1 MDDGSIVQAIIIIA
15 LLLFFAAYFAVCET
29 AFASAS
35 RVKLKT
41 ALDRGDSRAKKA
53 LGVLDNFD
61 KAITTILIGT
71 NITHLAAASY
81 VTLMVTRAFAD
92 RPAAVNAAVSVS
104 TVITTIVVFLVGEML
119 PKSIGKKYSQ
129 RISLST
135 ASSLGI
141 FMTVFTPISIVL
153 TAIGQAVASLT
164 RGDKEVTV
172 TEDELHDIIE
182 AMTDEGELEEEQG
195 ELVHSAL
202 DFGETTVDSILT
214 ARVDLDAVNVAASP
228 AEIVSQVKRARH
240 SRLPVYEG
248 SVDNIIGTMQVRKF
262 IRAWLSEGES
272 VDIRSILDEPYFI
285 HCSTNIDE
293 LLEVMSSRRCSIAI
307 VTDSY
312 GGTLGIVTVEDII
325 EELVGE
331 IWDEED
337 EVIETMVQNADGSFS
352 FLADVDIEDAFDFM
366 DYEDPDDFDFEHKL
380 LGEWAYEQF
389 DLIPAQGDSFSYNGL
404 TVSVEEIETRRILK
418 LRITLPA
425 ADAEEGGEDE

>member
-1 MDDGSIVQAIIIIA
+1 MDDGSIVQAIIII
-15 LLLFFAAYFAVCET
+15 LVLLFFAAYFAICET

-41 ALDRGDSRAKKA
+41 ALDRGDRRAKKA
-53 LGVLDNFD
+53 LAVLDNFD

-92 RPAAVNAAVSVS
+92 RPAALNAAVTVS
-104 TVITTIVVFLVGEML
+104 TVITTIVVFMVGEML
-119 PKSIGKKYSQ
+119 PKSIGKKYAQ
-129 RISLST
+129 NISLST
-135 ASSLGI
+135 AGTLAL
-141 FMTVFTPISIVL
+141 FMTVFTPISLVL
-153 TAIGQAVASLT
+153 TAIGQGFAALT
-164 RGDKEVTV
+164 KGDKEVTV
-172 TEDELHDIIE
+172 TEDELYDIIE

-195 ELVHSAL
+195 DLVQSAL

-214 ARVDLDAVNVAASP
+214 ARVDLDAVNVAAAP
-228 AEIVSQVKRARH
+228 IEIVEQVKKARH

-262 IRAWLSEGES
+262 IRAWLNLGDKT
-272 VDIRSILDEPYFI
+272 DIRAILDEPYYI

-293 LLEVMSSRRCSIAI
+293 LLQIMSQRRCSMAI
-307 VTDSY
+307 VSDSY

-337 EVIETMVQNADGSFS
+337 EVIETMTENSDGSFS
-352 FLADVDIEDAFDFM
+352 FLADVGIEDAFDFM

-389 DLIPAQGDSFSYNGL
+389 DIIPSQGDSFEYNGL
-404 TVSVEEIETRRILK
+404 TVTVEKIEVRRILK

-425 ADAEEGGEDE
+425 ATAEEGGEE

>member
-1 MDDGSIVQAIIIIA
+1 MDDGSLISAIIILA
-15 LLLFFAAYFAVCET
+15 LLLFFAAYFALCET
-29 AFASAS
+29 SFASAS

-53 LGVLDNFD
+53 LYVLDNFD

-81 VTLMVTRAFAD
+81 VTVLVTRKWGVD
-92 RPAAVNAAVSVS
+92 AVTLS
-104 TVITTIVVFLVGEML
+104 TIVTTVVVFMIGEML

-129 RISLST
+129 RLALATAGSLS
-135 ASSLGI
+135 L
-141 FMTVFTPISIVL
+141 FMHIFTPISTVL
-153 TAIGQAVASLT
+153 TAIGQAFAALT
-164 RGDKEVTV
+164 KGDKEVTV

-202 DFGETTVDSILT
+202 DFSDTTVDSILT

-228 AEIVSQVKRARH
+228 AEVAQQVKRARH

-248 SVDNIIGTMQVRKF
+248 SVDNIIGTLQVRKF

-272 VDIRSILDEPYFI
+272 MDLRAVLDEPYFI

-293 LLEVMSSRRCSIAI
+293 LLPIMSQRRCPIAI

-337 EVIETMVQNADGSFS
+337 EVVETMVQNSDGTYSFD
-352 FLADVDIEDAFDFM
+352 AGVDIEDAFDFM
-366 DYEDPDDFDFEHKL
+366 DYKDPDDIDFEHKL

-389 DLIPAQGDSFSYNGL
+389 DVIPSQGDCFGYNGL
-404 TVSVEEIETRRILK
+404 EVSVEKIENRRILK
-418 LRITLPA
+418 LRVSLPA
-425 ADAEEGGEDE
+425 ADTEEGGEE

>member
-1 MDDGSIVQAIIIIA
+1 MDDGSLISAIIILA
-15 LLLFFAAYFAVCET
+15 LLLFFAAYFALCET

-41 ALDRGDSRAKKA
+41 ALARGDRRAKKA
-53 LGVLDNFD
+53 LYVLDNFD

-81 VTLMVTRAFAD
+81 VTVLVTRAYAD
-92 RPAAVNAAVSVS
+92 RPALLGAAVTVS
-104 TVITTIVVFLVGEML
+104 TVITTIVVFMVGEML
-119 PKSIGKKYSQ
+119 PKSIGKKYS
-129 RISLST
+129 RRLALAT
-135 ASSLGI
+135 AGSMRL
-141 FMTVFTPISIVL
+141 FMTVFTPISVVL
-153 TAIGQAVASLT
+153 TAIGQAFASLT
-164 RGDKEVTV
+164 KGDKEVTV

-214 ARVDLDAVNVAASP
+214 ARVDLDAVNIADSP
-228 AEIVSQVKRARH
+228 AAIVAQVKKANH

-248 SVDNIIGTMQVRKF
+248 SIDNVIGTMQVRKF
-262 IRAWLSEGES
+262 IRAWLSEGEAM
-272 VDIRSILDEPYFI
+272 DLRAILDEPYFV

-293 LLEVMSSRRCSIAI
+293 LLEVMTSRRCSIAI

-331 IWDEED
+331 IWDEDD
-337 EVIETMVQNADGSFS
+337 EVVETMVKNPDGSFS
-352 FLADVDIEDAFDFM
+352 FDAGVDIEDAFDFM
-366 DYEDPDDFDFEHKL
+366 DFDDPDDFDFEHKL

-389 DLIPAQGDSFSYNGL
+389 DLIPSQGDAFGYNGL
-404 TVSVEEIETRRILK
+404 SVSVESIENRRILK
-418 LRITLPA
+418 LRISLPA
-425 ADAEEGGEDE
+425 AAEEGGED